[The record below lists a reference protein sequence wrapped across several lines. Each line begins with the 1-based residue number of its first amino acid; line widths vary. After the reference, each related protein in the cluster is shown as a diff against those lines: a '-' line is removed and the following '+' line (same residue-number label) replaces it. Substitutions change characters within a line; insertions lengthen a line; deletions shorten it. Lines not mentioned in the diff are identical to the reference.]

1 MIDPTDRE
9 TLEDLLTRY
18 VLGELRGVDAVEL
31 EGMIAERPDLTAEL
45 QRLQRAFG
53 LMPYA
58 AVAAPPPQLR
68 GRVLRA
74 AEDVDVRTEAPI
86 SSPNRKERDPR
97 ITRLSG
103 AERTRRG
110 APWRKIVGT
119 IAALLVIA
127 LVWDGHRLRQELALQ
142 RDVTATLQEPN
153 VVLSF
158 ALRGTGASLAA
169 GSAVLDLDAKKAAV
183 AIRGLPSLPPDQVY
197 RLWARVG
204 DAMVRC
210 GEFKVSGDGAVVSQF
225 TIPVDAYTAPVRALV
240 LTAEPATS
248 ADHPVGRTVMVST

>member
-9 TLEDLLTRY
+9 TLDDLLTRY
-18 VLGELRGVDAVEL
+18 VLGELRGDDAVEL
-31 EGMIAERPDLTAEL
+31 ERLVAERPDLTAEL

-58 AVAAPPPQLR
+58 AVATPPPHLR
-68 GRVLRA
+68 ERVLRA
-74 AEDVDVRTEAPI
+74 AQGIDVRADAPT
-86 SSPNRKERDPR
+86 SSANRQERDPR
-97 ITRLSG
+97 ITPLSR
-103 AERTRRG
+103 AERRRRG
-110 APWRKIVGT
+110 VPWTKIVGS
-119 IAALLVIA
+119 IAAVLIIA
-127 LVWDGHRLRQELALQ
+127 LAWDGHRLRQELALQ
-142 RDVTATLQEPN
+142 RDVATTLQEPN

-158 ALRGTGASLAA
+158 ALRGTGVSLAA

-183 AIRGLPSLPPDQVY
+183 AIRGLPPLPPDQVY

-210 GEFKVSGDGAVVSQF
+210 GEFKVNADGAVMSQF
-225 TIPVDAYTAPVRALV
+225 TIPVDAYTEPVRALV

-248 ADHPVGRTVMVST
+248 AGHPVGRRR